1 MKINKIYKHVFDAII
16 KGKPR
21 MFNLDDDYVFI
32 TPDGYYGFVFAKK
45 AVPFNLELIE
55 ETQQKLDLDS
65 IVQKEN
71 LCKLTNYYVLD
82 ERKNHTRILKKDDR
96 KIYVNQKYLQYF
108 EEYTEFYQKDD
119 LQLVV
124 AVENGQIVG
133 ALMPIRRT
141 KGDEI

>member
-32 TPDGYYGFVFAKK
+32 TPDGFYGFVFAKK
-45 AVPFNLELIE
+45 AVPFNLEMIE
-55 ETQQKLDLDS
+55 ERKEKLDLSS

-71 LCKLTNYYVLD
+71 LCKLTNYYATP
-82 ERKNHTRILKKDDR
+82 ERKSLARILKNNDR
-96 KIYVNQKYLQYF
+96 KIYINQKYLQYF
-108 EEYTEFYQKDD
+108 EDYTEFYQKDN
-119 LQLVV
+119 LQIVV

-133 ALMPIRRT
+133 GLMPIRWT